1 MSHPQVLND
10 FKINI
15 PIQVAWADMD
25 VLGHVNSTR
34 YFAYFEIARI
44 KYYEQL
50 ELTDYF
56 SRHKITGVLS
66 KVECN
71 YLVPLHYPDNITVGA
86 RVTHISSENLIM
98 EYYLKSESHGLS
110 AIGEAEIVFYNT
122 ELKKKVCVP
131 DLVKEKIIKFE
142 NCTF

>member
-15 PIQVAWADMD
+15 PLQVAWADMD

-56 SRHKITGVLS
+56 AQHKITGVLS

-71 YLVPLHYPDNITVGA
+71 YLIPLHYPDNIVVGA
-86 RVTHISSENLIM
+86 RVTQVSQENLIM
-98 EYYLKSESHGLS
+98 EYYLKSELHGLS

-122 ELKKKVCVP
+122 ELKKKVAVP
-131 DLVKEKIIKFE
+131 DVVIEKINNFE
-142 NCTF
+142 NRTS